1 MKVLF
6 IKDNLP
12 TAMAGEIKEVKS
24 GFARNYL
31 IPQGIAERANKSS
44 IVRIEKL
51 KKEAEVR
58 RLDMKQRWE
67 KVAKDIDNLKLD
79 IVAQTGPTGRL
90 FGSITSAQI
99 SSAIEAN
106 LESVVIDRRSIRIQD
121 PIKMI
126 GDYIIPIKLFEGV
139 DSEVKITVKSDTVIL
154 SEEVVEI
161 VDESVP
167 QEEVVEI
174 VDESVPQEDVPQ
186 EDVEEKG

>member
-67 KVAKDIDNLKLD
+67 KVAKDIANLQLD
-79 IVAQTGPTGRL
+79 IIAQTGSTGRL
-90 FGSITSAQI
+90 FGSVTSAQI

-126 GDYIIPIKLFEGV
+126 GDYTIPIKLFEGV

-161 VDESVP
+161 AGESVP
-167 QEEVVEI
+167 QEEVEI
-174 VDESVPQEDVPQ
+174 AEESVPQE
-186 EDVEEKG
+186 EVEEKG

>member
-1 MKVLF
+1 MCYFRL
-6 IKDNLP
+6 L
-12 TAMAGEIKEVKS
+12 
-24 GFARNYL
+24 
-31 IPQGIAERANKSS
+31 RADTLLGSRRS
-44 IVRIEKL
+44 CIGMDTSEIEKL

-161 VDESVP
+161 AEESVP
-167 QEEVVEI
+167 QEEVEI
-174 VDESVPQEDVPQ
+174 AEESVPQE
-186 EDVEEKG
+186 EVEEKG